1 MGAFS
6 HAYQVAKYKA
16 LCRRH
21 LLANRK
27 RFGFKSAKDTF
38 HFSFM
43 KITTMAWVENATLK
57 SWAC

>member
-43 KITTMAWVENATLK
+43 KITAMAWVEK
-57 SWAC
+57 HDD